1 MRVLRTEIRFYILA
15 TLIAIISEEQVTRGA
30 GQTAFAFIFNKIITM
45 SLQTTIL
52 IVDYNR
58 VALNCILQQY
68 NCEMDA
74 MKSKDGSDARSSAGQ

>member
-1 MRVLRTEIRFYILA
+1 
-15 TLIAIISEEQVTRGA
+15 
-30 GQTAFAFIFNKIITM
+30 M

-74 MKSKDGSDARSSAGQ
+74 MKSKDGSDARSAAQRVNDMAMCMAGQFWSALAQVKYTSTI